1 MTHQVDHHLFL
12 CARHFPTIIYRAQ
25 RAATE
30 PLGQRWG
37 GISSLSNITSVSF
50 YYMCYTL
57 PHKIFYVEQYQ
68 WAAQTTGHR
77 MPYPA
82 AALRHQYNRVPT
94 AVRFARLLGPICTA
108 GANWVAG
115 ANRTPDVKRS
125 YQSFDFVRRISYDL
139 FYAFL
144 RIFATRRNP

>member
-1 MTHQVDHHLFL
+1 
-12 CARHFPTIIYRAQ
+12 
-25 RAATE
+25 
-30 PLGQRWG
+30 
-37 GISSLSNITSVSF
+37 
-50 YYMCYTL
+50 
-57 PHKIFYVEQYQ
+57 
-68 WAAQTTGHR
+68 

-94 AVRFARLLGPICTA
+94 AVRFARLLGPICTAGANWVAGANRASGSICTA